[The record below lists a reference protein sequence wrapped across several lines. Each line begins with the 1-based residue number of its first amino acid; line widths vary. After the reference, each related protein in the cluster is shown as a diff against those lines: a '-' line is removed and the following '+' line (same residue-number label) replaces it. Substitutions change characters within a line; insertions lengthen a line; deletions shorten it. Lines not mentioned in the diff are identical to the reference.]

1 MVNIGIKERLH
12 VSHLVLPIASIL
24 GIFVPAIL
32 STFLLLSVN
41 SIGFVKFSQVDF
53 TKMAAFALEGGD
65 FRCTDGSIV
74 NSAAECPSTDQCPS
88 SSEGIDLVQCTV
100 HNFPRDNEES
110 ATIHCSDRPRSS
122 FSSSSSSSH
131 CSISAQSSGGQEN
144 AVQTELQNSIR
155 NISNESTNISSSGNS
170 LNVSTD
176 KRLYKVGEI
185 INITLRNSG
194 DQNLIFSPVNSA
206 ITIKNMNTHDVY
218 TPSSILTK
226 SVIHPGQVKIFTW
239 DQHDYTGQLVNPG
252 NYSAIISIGPLISNN
267 SFIISH

>member
-1 MVNIGIKERLH
+1 M
-12 VSHLVLPIASIL
+12 S
-24 GIFVPAIL
+24 
-32 STFLLLSVN
+32 
-41 SIGFVKFSQVDF
+41 
-53 TKMAAFALEGGD
+53 AFALEGGD

-74 NSAAECPSTDQCPS
+74 TSAAECPSTDQCPS
-88 SSEGIDLVQCTV
+88 SSEGIDLVQCTTV

-122 FSSSSSSSH
+122 FSSSSSH
-131 CSISAQSSGGQEN
+131 CSISVQSSGGQDS
-144 AVQTELQNSIR
+144 AVQTEIQNSIH
-155 NISNESTNISSSGNS
+155 NITNEATNVSRLGNS

-176 KRLYKVGEI
+176 KRFYKVGEI

-194 DQNLIFSPVNSA
+194 DHNLIFSPINSA
-206 ITIKNMNTHDVY
+206 VTIKNMNTHDIY

-239 DQHDYTGQLVNPG
+239 DQHDYTGQLVNLG